1 MEILIREMDHMFRK
15 TSSMALAGIFVMLSA
30 HSVFAGAKNKK
41 SGDEISQF
49 MASPGDKLKISVF
62 TRPEFTNES
71 FVNGSGS
78 IAIPGIGRVG
88 VSGLATVDIQQ
99 VIVKKLR
106 EHIGLHNP
114 VVLVEFAEHRP
125 FFVLGDVNNS
135 GKFRYVIGTTV
146 LQAVAISGGF
156 TKEDRWKQESAIVD
170 TREGLKT
177 VTREYWSAV
186 ATRSR
191 LMAERDN
198 RDDVQYPENLLVYE
212 RNSEGPSLTTV
223 EDRIFHFRKKG
234 LAETIKLRSGQIKK
248 LNREMM
254 ALDAQTKSVNE
265 TIRLTHLEL
274 KDLQILFKKGFAR
287 KSVVLDLERRIAEL
301 KIARLN
307 VTLAKTRVEH
317 KVGDIE
323 FKIFEDRKSL
333 HDEINQDLKS
343 AEDRLVIMRGRV
355 EAESEHLRQRLT
367 LLRGV
372 VTGTSGDS
380 HYQYTIMRKAGEMLR
395 QIDATETVQI
405 LPGDVLRVLRIKEVS
420 TGLPLKNRSRQS
432 NANGLQF

>member
-1 MEILIREMDHMFRK
+1 MFPK
-15 TSSMALAGIFVMLSA
+15 SSSVALAGIFIILSA
-30 HSVFAGAKNKK
+30 HSVFAGTKDKK
-41 SGDEISQF
+41 GEDEISQILV
-49 MASPGDKLKISVF
+49 SSGDKLKISVF
-62 TRPEFTNES
+62 ARPELSTES
-71 FVNGSGS
+71 LVNRSGS
-78 IAIPGIGRVG
+78 IAMPGIGRVG
-88 VSGLATVDIQQ
+88 VSGLATVEIEQMIAKTLQ
-99 VIVKKLR
+99 
-106 EHIGLHNP
+106 ETFQLHNP
-114 VVLVEFAEHRP
+114 IVVVEFVEYRP
-125 FFVLGDVNNS
+125 FFVVGEVNKT
-135 GKFRYVIGTTV
+135 GPFRYVVGTTV
-146 LQAVAISGGF
+146 VQAVAIAGGF
-156 TKEDRWKQESAIVD
+156 AGEIPWKQEFAIVD
-170 TREGLKT
+170 SREGLKT

-186 ATRSR
+186 ATQSR
-191 LMAERDN
+191 LMAESEN

-265 TIRLTHLEL
+265 TIRLTHLEF
-274 KDLQILFKKGFAR
+274 KDRQILFKKGFAR
-287 KSVVLDLERRIAEL
+287 KSVLLDLERRIAEL

-343 AEDRLVIMRGRV
+343 AEDRLAIMRGRV
-355 EAESEHLRQRLT
+355 EAKSEHLRQRLT

-432 NANGLQF
+432 NANDLQY

>member
-1 MEILIREMDHMFRK
+1 MFPK
-15 TSSMALAGIFVMLSA
+15 TSSVVLAGIFVILSA
-30 HSVFAGAKNKK
+30 HSTFAGAKDKK
-41 SGDEISQF
+41 GQDEISQF
-49 MASPGDKLKISVF
+49 RASPGDKLKISVF
-62 TRPEFTNES
+62 ARPELSNVS
-71 FVNGSGS
+71 LVDGSGS
-78 IAIPGIGRVG
+78 IAMPGIGRVG
-88 VSGLATVDIQQ
+88 VSGLATVDIEQ
-99 VIVKKLR
+99 VIAKKLR
-106 EHIGLHNP
+106 EIFDLSNP
-114 VVLVEFAEHRP
+114 IVLVEFVEYRP
-125 FFVLGDVNNS
+125 FFVVGDVNNP
-135 GKFRYVIGTTV
+135 GQFRYVTGTTV
-146 LQAVAISGGF
+146 VQAVAISGGF
-156 TKEDRWKQESAIVD
+156 ALGGLDTWEQESEIVD

-191 LMAERDN
+191 LMAESEN

-265 TIRLTHLEL
+265 TIRLTHLEF
-274 KDLQILFKKGFAR
+274 KDRQILFKKGFAR
-287 KSVVLDLERRIAEL
+287 KSVLLDLERRIAEL
-301 KIARLN
+301 TIARLN

-420 TGLPLKNRSRQS
+420 SGLPLENRSRQS
-432 NANGLQF
+432 NANDLQY